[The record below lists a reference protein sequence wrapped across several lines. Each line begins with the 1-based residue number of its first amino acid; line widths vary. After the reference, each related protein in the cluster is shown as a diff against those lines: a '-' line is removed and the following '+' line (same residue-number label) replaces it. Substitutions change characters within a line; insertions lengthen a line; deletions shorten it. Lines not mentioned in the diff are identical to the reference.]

1 MIGRCCCSVCAH
13 VGQPGSNAIHEQ
25 IRIAKLRIL
34 MLYSSLYEW
43 ERFYKST
50 VEESRQLS
58 KSTYGMAI
66 TDKDA
71 ESADGSHCSVDR

>member
-1 MIGRCCCSVCAH
+1 
-13 VGQPGSNAIHEQ
+13 
-25 IRIAKLRIL
+25 

-66 TDKDA
+66 TDKDT
-71 ESADGSHCSVDR
+71 ESADGSIAVSTAKQRVSTFHSITNWCKVPAPCVL